1 MAVTTAIVLGGVYV
15 AGKTTQAIVDNK
27 KANDA
32 QQDAKEHEREI
43 KRLEDIRQ
51 EFINPYE
58 NIQNEYANIGVATQ
72 AAEFQA
78 EEADVALAN
87 TLDTLMATGA
97 GAGGATALAQAALR
111 SKAGISASLEQQE
124 AANERLRA
132 QGAMEVGKL
141 KAAGEEWKW
150 EKREARELQKLNR
163 EQGLMEADL
172 AEEMQRRQNARDSIN
187 SLIDLTGDAA
197 SLAAGQIGP
206 G

>member
-1 MAVTTAIVLGGVYV
+1 MGVATGIIIAGAVGAAVSATNAAI
-15 AGKTTQAIVDNK
+15 QNK

-32 QQDAKEHEREI
+32 KDEAKSHEREI
-43 KRLEDIRQ
+43 TRLEGLRQ

-58 NIQNEYANIGVATQ
+58 NIKNEYANIGVATQ

-97 GAGGATALAQAALR
+97 GAGGATALAQAALK
-111 SKAGISASLEQQE
+111 SKAGISASIEQQE

-150 EKREARELQKLNR
+150 EKQEDRELQKLNR
-163 EQGLMEADL
+163 EQGLMNADL
-172 AEEMQRRQNARDSIN
+172 AEEMQRRQNTQDSIN
-187 SLIDLTGDAA
+187 TMVNTVTSVATSG
-197 SLAAGQIGP
+197 IG
-206 G
+206 

>member
-1 MAVTTAIVLGGVYV
+1 MAVVTAAVIGGVAI
-15 AGKTTQAIVDNK
+15 AGAATNAAVQNK

-32 QQDAKEHEREI
+32 KDKAQSHEREI
-43 KRLEDIRQ
+43 KRLEDLRQ

-58 NIQNEYANIGVATQ
+58 NIKNEYANIGVATQ

-97 GAGGATALAQAALR
+97 GAGGATALAQAALK
-111 SKAGISASLEQQE
+111 SKAGISASIEQQE

-150 EKREARELQKLNR
+150 EKQEARELQELNR

-172 AEEMQRRQNARDSIN
+172 AEEMQRRQNTQDSIN
-187 SLIDLTGDAA
+187 TMINTGTSVASALI
-197 SLAAGQIGP
+197 
-206 G
+206 

>member
-1 MAVTTAIVLGGVYV
+1 MAVTTAIVLGSVYV

-32 QQDAKEHEREI
+32 QQDAKEHEKEI

-132 QGAMEVGKL
+132 QGA
-141 KAAGEEWKW
+141 
-150 EKREARELQKLNR
+150 RELQKLNR

-197 SLAAGQIGP
+197 SLAAGQIEG
-206 G
+206 